1 MVQRIS
7 LIRAVLYIAIS
18 ALIVSG
24 GAIGIWR
31 YYRHNQLERLQ
42 DPAYLLTT
50 IVQAPRE
57 VLKSEFFEELFDLS
71 VDHPT
76 NCYAF
81 DVGSAVRKL
90 TALTAMREDT
100 VKVKVLPPNTLYVE
114 YILRTP
120 VAYLGNYTNTL
131 VDAEGVS
138 FPAEPFFTPKR
149 LPEFFLDLNDKDSFP
164 LAMRVAE
171 QIGGEGVRVRR
182 VDFSRMNANSCGR
195 REMVAIVESDQ
206 GSEHFLRLDVDD
218 WEDGLKRYRVIKST
232 LDENAVVDL
241 RIKYMAFVG
250 CN

>member
-31 YYRHNQLERLQ
+31 YPYRHNQLERLQ

-90 TALTAMREDT
+90 TALTAIRRYCESES
-100 VKVKVLPPNTLYVE
+100 VAPNTLYVE

-120 VAYLGNYTNTL
+120 VAYLGNYTNML

-149 LPEFFLDLNDKDSFP
+149 LPEFFS
-164 LAMRVAE
+164 
-171 QIGGEGVRVRR
+171 I
-182 VDFSRMNANSCGR
+182 
-195 REMVAIVESDQ
+195 
-206 GSEHFLRLDVDD
+206 
-218 WEDGLKRYRVIKST
+218 
-232 LDENAVVDL
+232 
-241 RIKYMAFVG
+241 
-250 CN
+250 